1 MQFSKL
7 AKLVIVITWLNLNF
21 YGLAIC
27 ASKIK
32 LLKSNSDSLRFDFAQ
47 SRATFG
53 WTEALVYE
61 KSNFCPKS
69 TFLTNPTY
77 IFVKFNPA

>member
-32 LLKSNSDSLRFDFAQ
+32 LLKSNSDSQRFDFAQ

-53 WTEALVYE
+53 LKLYYV
-61 KSNFCPKS
+61 KSQ
-69 TFLTNPTY
+69 
-77 IFVKFNPA
+77 IFVQKVHF